1 MFTAHILILCTV
13 IPDRY
18 AVAAALAPLPPTP
31 AANETEG
38 AVAYPDPAL
47 EIVMDVTPP
56 AD

>member
-18 AVAAALAPLPPTP
+18 AVAAALAPLPPP